1 MRHTDK
7 KQQCWGRGELCL
19 GKTGNIRFLWEICGH
34 TQVKTSQKKTLGR
47 GRSFDKQG
55 TVSEKFTC
63 MGWRMVWPN
72 KRMERSWGS
81 FDPLY
86 DLRWK
91 AYSKLNEK
99 SSHFYNSWASFSLP
113 VIKYVFSSL
122 FFSFPL
128 KQQLLQTCHALSE
141 FCLLEVKVE
150 MEIGQLPNNTQAK
163 VLWMDHSTQTWKQC
177 KTSFDTLTLISY
189 LALHLKS
196 QFHGTPFLDPSFDA
210 LDSHFRKLY
219 TMFIHCGF
227 PPLPPEHRQ
236 KLGSVI
242 SFVQFFTLYDW
253 VLSLG
258 HYCPAMDWVF

>member
-1 MRHTDK
+1 
-7 KQQCWGRGELCL
+7 
-19 GKTGNIRFLWEICGH
+19 
-34 TQVKTSQKKTLGR
+34 
-47 GRSFDKQG
+47 
-55 TVSEKFTC
+55 

-91 AYSKLNEK
+91 AYSKFNEK

-128 KQQLLQTCHALSE
+128 KQQLLQTCRALLE

-150 MEIGQLPNNTQAK
+150 MDIGQLPNNTQAK
-163 VLWMDHSTQTWKQC
+163 VLSIKQRTDHSTQTWNQC
-177 KTSFDTLTLISY
+177 KTSFDTLTLICY
-189 LALHLKS
+189 LTLLLKS

-210 LDSHFRKLY
+210 LDSHFRKLH

-227 PPLPPEHRQ
+227 PLLPPEHRQ

-242 SFVQFFTLYDW
+242 SFVQLFTLSDW
-253 VLSLG
+253 VLYLG